1 MKNILVPTDFSGN
14 ATHAIRFALELS
26 RKQKSK
32 ITLFHSFVLPVYA
45 TDIPVFPQ
53 ADEELRKVSEEAL
66 SNLVSKL
73 KAENPG
79 VDIDSFVSQGY
90 AEDEIVDAAKSS
102 GADMIV
108 MGTQGASGLREALV
122 GTITASV
129 MDHAECP
136 VMAVPEGASF
146 TSFDKIVYAT
156 SYAEGDFQHVEEII
170 DFARLFDAE
179 VILLHI
185 SSGTVDTSYE
195 FESIERFKERIV
207 EDSQYERISFK
218 LLENKSVYEGLNQFL
233 EEVKADLVAMTLHKR
248 SFVQKL
254 FNRSITKRMAYH
266 THIPLIAFKTEEPI

>member
-73 KAENPG
+73 KNENPG
-79 VDIDSFVSQGY
+79 VVIDSFVSQGY

-136 VMAVPEGASF
+136 IMAVPEGASF

-170 DFARLFDAE
+170 DFARLFNAE

>member
-73 KAENPG
+73 KNENPG
-79 VDIDSFVSQGY
+79 VVIDSFVSQGY

-170 DFARLFDAE
+170 DFARLFNAE

>member
-156 SYAEGDFQHVEEII
+156 SYAGDFQHVEEII
-170 DFARLFDAE
+170 DFARLFNAE

>member
-1 MKNILVPTDFSGN
+1 MC
-14 ATHAIRFALELS
+14 IRD
-26 RKQKSK
+26 R
-32 ITLFHSFVLPVYA
+32 
-45 TDIPVFPQ
+45 

-170 DFARLFDAE
+170 DFARLFNAE

>member
-73 KAENPG
+73 KNENPG
-79 VDIDSFVSQGY
+79 VVIDSFVSQGY

>member
-14 ATHAIRFALELS
+14 ATHAIRIALELS

-73 KAENPG
+73 KNENPG
-79 VDIDSFVSQGY
+79 VVIDSFVSQGY

-170 DFARLFDAE
+170 DFARLFNAE